1 MKLIEFVFKSD
12 EYYKIALFDL
22 NDISSIEQNDKT
34 TCVLIMKDG
43 RKYVLPGT
51 HRGLTNRFVYGFGKV
66 IEPHQDSILRPSIL
80 FYHRPE
86 QAEEDKIFFD
96 TYQFHAFKSAMEM
109 SL

>member
-12 EYYKIALFDL
+12 ESYKIALFDL

-34 TCVLIMKDG
+34 SCALIMKDG
-43 RKYVLPGT
+43 RKYILPGT
-51 HRGLTNRFVYGFGKV
+51 HRGLTNRFIYGFGKL
-66 IEPHQDSILRPSIL
+66 IDPHQDVILRPSIL

-96 TYQFHAFKSAMEM
+96 TYQFNSFKDAMQM
-109 SL
+109 YL